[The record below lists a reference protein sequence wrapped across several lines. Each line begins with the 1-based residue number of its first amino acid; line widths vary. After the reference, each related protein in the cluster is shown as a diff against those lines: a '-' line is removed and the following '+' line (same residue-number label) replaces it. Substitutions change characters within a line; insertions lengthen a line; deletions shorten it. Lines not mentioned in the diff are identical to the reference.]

1 MTTAKS
7 WIHGTIKMKFVFVK
21 EEVAHALSMSVEE
34 FQTAR
39 SEIELLGFPKPI
51 TGLVERWSIMDV
63 VNWVNRSTSLVP
75 SKSEQDQHVSTTRLR
90 NLN

>member
-1 MTTAKS
+1 
-7 WIHGTIKMKFVFVK
+7 MKFVFVK

-63 VNWVNRSTSLVP
+63 VNWVNRSTSLAA
-75 SKSEQDQHVSTTRLR
+75 SKSERDQKVSLNRLHS
-90 NLN
+90 LN